1 MTSSFFCFSR
11 WVLVIVM
18 MLVGGRAVRA
28 LSADDVLLC
37 NGGSPL
43 NAGLIDEVLAR
54 YPAVAQGA
62 DVEKYV
68 QDSLSGLNARIPAIR
83 APQFIKTQPKYP
95 AAVPDNLYVDYALV
109 ADPSLYG
116 TAFGSLNGRT
126 TLWTT
131 FGLSSADLQSNAT
144 LTAAC
149 TPSSAL
155 SASAVCGLNPN
166 SNNDKYDEDRVLF
179 RPTWLAGAAM
189 GVDRSTLLRVQQSLA
204 PDLTFD
210 DGLALQAASPDG
222 NLVRTTMPGSRDAVW
237 GFVLKGCAL
246 PVVTLRMRWLRQLQ
260 PIQGGSVTQ
269 DTALIVTNPADKTPA
284 AVCWTRRVTLLRVAE
299 TPMTGQATAM
309 LCSLRLLDSNTLR
322 ARLANPAYGST
333 ADARRTAALAYVR
346 QQNWATS
353 ADGALRVP
361 VPEAYAQT
369 LLACAQPDGEGTNLL
384 GGTWIGFSTGTVG
397 TPAAPGLPGQ
407 PGMCVACVDNGG
419 GALLLLQN
427 NNQQVRA
434 CNRSLAAERT
444 VDCCVGCLPG
454 YMSVTLTSASTT
466 TTATT
471 TCVAQCQRGFQFQSA
486 TGYCTACPSNTFSL
500 GGAAV
505 CQTCQALGYGPNA
518 YVDASRAGCVA
529 CGARAALQPA
539 SNGAGASCA
548 ACAAGQYVPAGSS
561 FCTGCALGQY
571 VPPQGTA
578 CTACPS
584 GTYMDVRNPSVC
596 VRCPAGAY
604 SSLSGGGATACR
616 LCTNGTFSTA
626 NRSACLPCPPI
637 NATRFPF
644 VEYFEAGCNVR
655 CRPGVAFLR
664 TNVYADGGCGNC
676 STVAISVGAYQVPLI
691 HCLAILFYVCGF
703 VLTHICL
710 CRSKDRADCKV
721 ARHCTNAPP
730 NARYVSASPLVGVS
744 ACRWACNAGFQPNG
758 TAGCMPCVYTSGF
771 FNASIHRP
779 TTGCLYTCKPLLYV
793 DAALRCNQTCRDLLA
808 DYRGGRLLAARVRD
822 YVGPV
827 SLPSSSSAG
836 GSVEAVVRPRPR
848 YVLGV
853 CGSNEALR
861 GSDLPVLRR
870 GRWAY
875 LGPAVPAPQACGN
888 ALLDVGEACDD
899 GNTASGD
906 GCSAACTVELDRYW
920 DCDVIGAPCLPNC
933 GWQPSATQAWQVSLG
948 GRYVLPPCSG
958 NGGGCACANLSN
970 YDVAQLAPAERSA
983 WMAAHLVPCDCG
995 GNVQRTVPYANCT
1008 AANRGCRLC
1017 PAGQY
1022 HDDAR
1027 GACAP
1032 CGGACAAGYASELS
1046 VNAYVG
1052 KPFSACGPTVS
1063 TSTVFLAL
1071 STHNLTADAGQLAVG
1086 CVPCLPPTNGAK
1098 QIRYTSGCAYACRR
1112 DPLNASYDTYCTS
1125 GQLSA
1130 VDGSCVVG
1138 LCASCALR
1146 LAALLLTS
1154 PPGAGYYPNGCQVLV
1169 AASSLQTNTEVML
1182 MMLRG
1187 RTARGTFG
1195 ARATRRRS
1203 RPTPSG
1209 AARRRRPARAARA
1222 RGCARRGRWAGTG
1235 GAWRALRCRPAI
1247 PPPPLWRGWLL
1258 AAWRGRCCAT
1268 ARRCPGTCRRMRR
1281 ASRARAR
1288 CSTPFRRGRRTPPT
1302 SPSAAPT
1309 ARTASRFC
1317 RLRRRRQAIVAVVAS
1332 GTASCAPGWRARWAS
1347 GTCRARGGPTPR
1359 ASRARSSP
1367 GRRSRRTRSL

>member
-1 MTSSFFCFSR
+1 M
-11 WVLVIVM
+11 
-18 MLVGGRAVRA
+18 
-28 LSADDVLLC
+28 
-37 NGGSPL
+37 
-43 NAGLIDEVLAR
+43 
-54 YPAVAQGA
+54 
-62 DVEKYV
+62 
-68 QDSLSGLNARIPAIR
+68 
-83 APQFIKTQPKYP
+83 
-95 AAVPDNLYVDYALV
+95 
-109 ADPSLYG
+109 
-116 TAFGSLNGRT
+116 
-126 TLWTT
+126 
-131 FGLSSADLQSNAT
+131 
-144 LTAAC
+144 
-149 TPSSAL
+149 
-155 SASAVCGLNPN
+155 
-166 SNNDKYDEDRVLF
+166 
-179 RPTWLAGAAM
+179 
-189 GVDRSTLLRVQQSLA
+189 
-204 PDLTFD
+204 
-210 DGLALQAASPDG
+210 
-222 NLVRTTMPGSRDAVW
+222 
-237 GFVLKGCAL
+237 
-246 PVVTLRMRWLRQLQ
+246 
-260 PIQGGSVTQ
+260 
-269 DTALIVTNPADKTPA
+269 
-284 AVCWTRRVTLLRVAE
+284 
-299 TPMTGQATAM
+299 
-309 LCSLRLLDSNTLR
+309 
-322 ARLANPAYGST
+322 
-333 ADARRTAALAYVR
+333 
-346 QQNWATS
+346 
-353 ADGALRVP
+353 
-361 VPEAYAQT
+361 
-369 LLACAQPDGEGTNLL
+369 
-384 GGTWIGFSTGTVG
+384 
-397 TPAAPGLPGQ
+397 
-407 PGMCVACVDNGG
+407 
-419 GALLLLQN
+419 
-427 NNQQVRA
+427 
-434 CNRSLAAERT
+434 
-444 VDCCVGCLPG
+444 
-454 YMSVTLTSASTT
+454 
-466 TTATT
+466 
-471 TCVAQCQRGFQFQSA
+471 
-486 TGYCTACPSNTFSL
+486 
-500 GGAAV
+500 
-505 CQTCQALGYGPNA
+505 
-518 YVDASRAGCVA
+518 
-529 CGARAALQPA
+529 
-539 SNGAGASCA
+539 
-548 ACAAGQYVPAGSS
+548 
-561 FCTGCALGQY
+561 
-571 VPPQGTA
+571 
-578 CTACPS
+578 
-584 GTYMDVRNPSVC
+584 
-596 VRCPAGAY
+596 
-604 SSLSGGGATACR
+604 
-616 LCTNGTFSTA
+616 
-626 NRSACLPCPPI
+626 
-637 NATRFPF
+637 
-644 VEYFEAGCNVR
+644 
-655 CRPGVAFLR
+655 
-664 TNVYADGGCGNC
+664 
-676 STVAISVGAYQVPLI
+676 
-691 HCLAILFYVCGF
+691 
-703 VLTHICL
+703 
-710 CRSKDRADCKV
+710 

-779 TTGCLYTCKPLLYV
+779 TTGCLYPCKPLLYV

-948 GRYVLPPCSG
+948 GRYVLPPCSS
-958 NGGGCACANLSN
+958 GGGCACANLSN

-1169 AASSLQTNTEVML
+1169 AASYIANKQPN
-1182 MMLRG
+1182 RH
-1187 RTARGTFG
+1187 R
-1195 ARATRRRS
+1195 
-1203 RPTPSG
+1203 
-1209 AARRRRPARAARA
+1209 
-1222 RGCARRGRWAGTG
+1222 
-1235 GAWRALRCRPAI
+1235 
-1247 PPPPLWRGWLL
+1247 
-1258 AAWRGRCCAT
+1258 
-1268 ARRCPGTCRRMRR
+1268 
-1281 ASRARAR
+1281 
-1288 CSTPFRRGRRTPPT
+1288 
-1302 SPSAAPT
+1302 
-1309 ARTASRFC
+1309 
-1317 RLRRRRQAIVAVVAS
+1317 
-1332 GTASCAPGWRARWAS
+1332 
-1347 GTCRARGGPTPR
+1347 
-1359 ASRARSSP
+1359 
-1367 GRRSRRTRSL
+1367 